1 MQLVVK
7 HGWLV
12 QESVSC
18 TTLLSDDVLARRLQ
32 RPFDKICVLCA
43 CSIRLE
49 GLCKQALS
57 ADEEGWGEEH
67 GAGVVLYCCVPT
79 SSWGCQLD

>member
-12 QESVSC
+12 QEPVSC
-18 TTLLSDDVLARRLQ
+18 TTLLSDDVFARRLQ

-43 CSIRLE
+43 CNIRLE
-49 GLCKQALS
+49 GLWKQALS
-57 ADEEGWGEEH
+57 ADEEGWGKEH
-67 GAGVVLYCCVPT
+67 GAGVVLYIPHPAGAA
-79 SSWGCQLD
+79 S